1 MAHGTI
7 PEDELVAD
15 LLEEL
20 WRVALLP
27 LDKLDDLEPGPALR
41 LALLVLGV
49 APEEEKDDVR
59 PTTLLGWIRKITWG
73 KDY

>member
-1 MAHGTI
+1 MTCGTHVTNNTWYKFTSGTV

-20 WRVALLP
+20 WGVALLP
-27 LDKLDDLEPGPALR
+27 LDELDDLEPGPALR

-49 APEEEKDDVR
+49 APGMQMK
-59 PTTLLGWIRKITWG
+59 P
-73 KDY
+73 

>member
-41 LALLVLGV
+41 LALLILGV
-49 APEEEKDDVR
+49 APEGEEEDDVMNR
-59 PTTLLGWIRKITWG
+59 SVRIR
-73 KDY
+73 Y

>member
-1 MAHGTI
+1 MHSNMGLVPCGTRGMDKSGTV

-15 LLEEL
+15 LFEEL

-49 APEEEKDDVR
+49 APGMQMK
-59 PTTLLGWIRKITWG
+59 P
-73 KDY
+73 